1 MKAALLLLAA
11 QGELAIDVNQVG
23 FAPDAPKLAIARTP
37 DAAPRDWRIEDA
49 AGKTMLSGKTT
60 PLPADP
66 RAGGHQQAIDLSALT
81 DPGKGYR
88 IRIGEAAS
96 AAFSVAPQPYRVL
109 ASDALAFFYH
119 QRAGTPILARHAGG
133 AQWARP
139 AAHVG
144 ERVTCFAGKD
154 QRGNVW
160 PGCEHTLDVTG
171 GWYDAGDH
179 GKYVV
184 NGGIATW
191 TLLNLHEWTGGAA
204 FPDGAQSM
212 PEAGNRVSDL
222 LDEARYEVG
231 FLLAMQVPRGK
242 TMQLPVGQNDP
253 AKPLTFTAVDAGG
266 MAHHKVADER
276 WTSIP
281 MRPDRDPVTRRLY
294 PPSTAATL
302 NLAAVAAQAA
312 RIWRTI
318 DPAFAKKCLDAATA
332 AWAAAQR
339 NPQLFAVGDFTG
351 SGGYG
356 DRDVSDE
363 SFWAAAELY
372 ATTGDPRFAAAVDA
386 SPHAGRLGGEPSWAS
401 VAALGHA
408 TLAIG
413 SDWQRRD
420 RSRAL
425 IVEAADRFERER
437 RDVAYRIP
445 FASERYV
452 WGSTSNLL
460 SRAMLL
466 RMAQR
471 WAGEAR
477 FGAAAGD
484 ALDYILGRNPMGT
497 SYVSGHGE
505 RALQNPHHRFWARQ
519 ADPAYPG
526 PPPGALSGGPN
537 NSNMGDPVAEKLKGK
552 CAPQR
557 CWVDDIGAFTMN
569 EVAINWNAPL
579 VWVATTAP

>member
-1 MKAALLLLAA
+1 MKIALLLLAA
-11 QGELAIDVNQVG
+11 QGDLAIDLNQVG

-37 DAAPRDWRIEDA
+37 DTAPRDWRVEDET
-49 AGKTMLSGKTT
+49 GKAVLSGKTR

-81 DPGKGYR
+81 GPGKGYR
-88 IRIGEAAS
+88 VRIGDAAS
-96 AAFSVAPQPYRVL
+96 AAFVVAPQPYDAL

-160 PGCEHTLDVTG
+160 PGCGHILDVTG

-191 TLLNLHEWTGGAA
+191 TLLNLHEWTSGAA
-204 FPDGAQSM
+204 FADGAQSI
-212 PEAGNRVSDL
+212 PEAGNGVSDL
-222 LDEARYEVG
+222 LDEARYEVE
-231 FLLAMQVPRGK
+231 FLLAMQVPQGT
-242 TMQLPVGQNDP
+242 TMRLPVGQNDP
-253 AKPLTFTAVDAGG
+253 AKKLTFTAVDAGG

-281 MRPDRDPVTRRLY
+281 MRPDRDRETRRLY

-318 DPAFAKKCLDAATA
+318 DPAFAKKCLDAATS
-332 AWAAAQR
+332 AWAAAER

-356 DRDVSDE
+356 DGDVSDE
-363 SFWAAAELY
+363 AFWAAAELY
-372 ATTGDPRFAAAVDA
+372 ATTGDPRFAAAVDS
-386 SPHAGRLGGEPSWAS
+386 SPHASKLGGEPNWAS
-401 VAALGHA
+401 VSALGHA
-408 TLAIG
+408 SLAIG
-413 SDWQRRD
+413 SDGQRRD

-425 IVEAADRFERER
+425 IVAAADGFERER
-437 RDVAYRIP
+437 HAVAYRIP
-445 FASERYV
+445 FASERYA
-452 WGSTSNLL
+452 WGSTSTLL
-460 SRAMLL
+460 NRAMLL

-471 WAGEAR
+471 WTGEAR

-505 RALQNPHHRFWARQ
+505 RAMQNPHHRFWARQ
-519 ADPAYPG
+519 ADPAYPD

-537 NSNMGDPVAEKLKGK
+537 NSSMGDPIAQKLKGK

-579 VWVATTAP
+579 VWVAATAP

>member
-11 QGELAIDVNQVG
+11 QGELAIDVNQIG

-37 DAAPRDWRIEDA
+37 DAKPRDWRIEDDT
-49 AGKTMLSGKTT
+49 GLTVLSGKTR

-81 DPGKGYR
+81 EPGKGYR
-88 IRIGEAAS
+88 IRIGNATS
-96 AAFSVAPQPYRVL
+96 AAFAVAPQPYRPL

-119 QRAGTPILARHAGG
+119 QRAGTPILARYAGG

-154 QRGNVW
+154 QRGNIW
-160 PGCEHTLDVTG
+160 PGCNHILDVTG

-191 TLLNLHEWTGGAA
+191 TLLNLHEWTAGTA
-204 FPDGAQSM
+204 FPDRAQPI
-212 PEAGNRVSDL
+212 PEAGNGVSDL
-222 LDEARYEVG
+222 LDEARYEVE
-231 FLLAMQVPRGK
+231 FLLAMQVPQGT
-242 TMQLPVGQNDP
+242 TMRMPVNQNDP
-253 AKPLTFTAVDAGG
+253 SETLTFTPVDVGG
-266 MAHHKVADER
+266 MAHHKVAGER
-276 WTSIP
+276 WTGIP
-281 MRPDRDPVTRRLY
+281 MRPDRDPETRHLY

-318 DPAFAKKCLDAATA
+318 DPAFAKQCLNAATS

-339 NPQLFAVGDFTG
+339 NPQLFAVGDFAG

-356 DRDVSDE
+356 DGDVSDE
-363 SFWAAAELY
+363 AFWAAAELY
-372 ATTGDPRFAAAVDA
+372 ATTRDPRFAATADE
-386 SPHAGRLGGEPSWAS
+386 SPHTGRLDGEPGWSS
-401 VAALGHA
+401 VAALGHIA
-408 TLAIG
+408 LG
-413 SDWQRRD
+413 LSDDSPRRD

-425 IVEAADRFERER
+425 IAAAADRFERER
-437 RDVAYRIP
+437 HDVAYRIP
-445 FASERYV
+445 FAGDRYA
-452 WGSTSNLL
+452 WGSNSNLL
-460 SRAMLL
+460 NRAMLL

-471 WAGEAR
+471 WSGEAR
-477 FGAAAGD
+477 FGAAAD
-484 ALDYILGRNPMGT
+484 DSLDYILGRNPMGT

-505 RALQNPHHRFWARQ
+505 RAMQNPHHRFWARQ
-519 ADPAYPG
+519 ADAAYPG

-537 NSNMGDPVAEKLKGK
+537 NTSMGDPIAAKLKGK

-579 VWVATTAP
+579 VWVAATAP